1 MRKNYNGIE
10 MVFKCILW
18 KEQIEQKHEWIHL
31 SHIVTDAENSVSQ
44 PRHQRFAFRPAQLE
58 RVERCLQII
67 GQKRRAEQRQGTVT
81 LAMNQD
87 LYALIFV
94 TSESNSGFGRH
105 EMPPLSTIPPPG

>member
-1 MRKNYNGIE
+1 MYPLKRANRTKAN
-10 MVFKCILW
+10 
-18 KEQIEQKHEWIHL
+18 EWIHL
-31 SHIVTDAENSVSQ
+31 SHIVTNAENSVSQ
-44 PRHQRFAFRPAQLE
+44 PRHQRFTFRPVQLE

-67 GQKRRAEQRQGTVT
+67 GQKRRAEQRQRTVT

-105 EMPPLSTIPPPG
+105 EMPPPVHHPTTRLILQLVSRQENQ